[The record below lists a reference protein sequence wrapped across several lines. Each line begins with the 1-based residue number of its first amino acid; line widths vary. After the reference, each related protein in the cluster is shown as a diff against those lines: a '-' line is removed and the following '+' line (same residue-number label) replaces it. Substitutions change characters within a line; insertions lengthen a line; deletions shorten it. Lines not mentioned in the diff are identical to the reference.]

1 MTIPKVYL
9 FPKLSWDTKKE
20 LMTGLTNSIRG
31 FSCLSGTVDSTAKR
45 CQRRKAKKGPGSKKK
60 WRPGPTKGKASILVG
75 WFYENPRDPWWIR
88 CEIHP
93 GGFFWFGSSPV
104 ELRHPPKGNGV
115 RGQKSSSIITWFNG
129 YHTTSHHSFPLLY
142 WITSRKPVVNNFSKI
157 IYSKEQN
164 ITHHRNI
171 YIMICFNGNTYIYI

>member
-1 MTIPKVYL
+1 
-9 FPKLSWDTKKE
+9 
-20 LMTGLTNSIRG
+20 MTGLTNSIRG

-45 CQRRKAKKGPGSKKK
+45 CQRRKAKKGRGPKKSGAPDLRK
-60 WRPGPTKGKASILVG
+60 VRRAFWLDGFMRTQGILGEFDVK
-75 WFYENPRDPWWIR
+75 YIR
-88 CEIHP
+88 ED
-93 GGFFWFGSSPV
+93 FFWFGSSPV

-142 WITSRKPVVNNFSKI
+142 WITRRKPVVNNLSKI